1 MGWDHEICLWNLNM
15 CGTHKDLMKTQCPN
29 VCDDLPKAA
38 AELEA
43 FKSKPYCPVD
53 DAYCNRALST
63 VLSKQFPDKSYQLL
77 SSSTVDRVCILKEN
91 TTGESYQLKITND
104 CTGTLSPLNPKPA
117 PTSCIVSDEFCKQL
131 STQPPLSGYRYD
143 SFSSSSN
150 LCIYRSN
157 TNQQPYKVTVPQ
169 DCQNIT
175 FHNDKPYFG

>member
-1 MGWDHEICLWNLNM
+1 MSLDHRTCLQNIHQ
-15 CGTHKDLMKTQCPN
+15 CDKEFIKTQCPN
-29 VCDDLPKAA
+29 ECNDPAKAA

-43 FKSKPYCPVD
+43 LKSTPYCPVD
-53 DAYCNRALST
+53 DAYCNSMLSA
-63 VLSKQFPDKSYQLL
+63 VLSKQFPDKRYQLL
-77 SSSTVDRVCILKEN
+77 SSSKVDRVCMIKEN
-91 TTGESYQLKITND
+91 TTGESYQLKIGND
-104 CTGTLSPLNPKPA
+104 CQATLLPLHPTPA

-131 STQPPLSGYRYD
+131 SSQEPLSGYRYD

-169 DCQNIT
+169 DCQNIK